1 MRMQGEL
8 AACRPDGVV
17 QPPSPAG
24 PGEPSHTRHVT
35 PLTSYMYVRT
45 AYIRARTVRIRSYIR
60 VSLHAW

>member
-35 PLTSYMYVRT
+35 PLTSYMYGKGGGDWPVEEMDKGRN
-45 AYIRARTVRIRSYIR
+45 
-60 VSLHAW
+60 L